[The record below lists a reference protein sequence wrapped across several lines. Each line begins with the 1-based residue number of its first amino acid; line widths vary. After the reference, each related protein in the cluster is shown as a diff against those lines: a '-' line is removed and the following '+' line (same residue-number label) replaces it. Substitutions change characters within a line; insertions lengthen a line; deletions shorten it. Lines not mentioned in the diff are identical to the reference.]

1 MNRKDFI
8 WNAILLKVAIV
19 FQALSA
25 TFMMITSIGIKI
37 LFNVDKKS
45 KPKSRNTVSFKSLN
59 IIYSLWMLIIAIPT
73 LTNFWFGFKNN
84 EVMPYSTSLG
94 LNAMLFSF
102 LRMNVEAWK
111 FVQAKIR
118 TWQNIREDDQKIQF
132 EMEAHHSMWAARP
145 NLQRNSGVHHHIND
159 IFVID
164 IEP

>member
-1 MNRKDFI
+1 MF
-8 WNAILLKVAIV
+8 
-19 FQALSA
+19 
-25 TFMMITSIGIKI
+25 
-37 LFNVDKKS
+37 
-45 KPKSRNTVSFKSLN
+45 
-59 IIYSLWMLIIAIPT
+59 IIAIPT

-102 LRMNVEAWK
+102 LRMNAEAWK

-118 TWQNIREDDQKIQF
+118 TWQNIREDDQIIQV

-145 NLQRNSGVHHHIND
+145 NLQRSSVVHHPIND